1 MLRKFK
7 INIDGKE
14 YLVEMEEITEGG
26 QSVNVAAGPVAPV
39 APVTPVT
46 TAAPVA
52 PVTPTAPAS
61 VPKTTS
67 GKVMRAP
74 MPGTILKI
82 LVESGSSVKK
92 NQPLLILEAMKMENE
107 IVAEEDAV
115 IGEIFVIP
123 NQVVKADDV
132 LLSFS

>member
-26 QSVNVAAGPVAPV
+26 QPVNVAAGPVAPV